1 MVKGQHVADG
11 GSGGGGLGEG
21 DRGRGGEGKRLG
33 EGGDEFLGG
42 GRIEG
47 AGFGIGGEEGGVA
60 PNGNAVGAALNEE
73 SPARER
79 FAGEVFAGDF
89 EDDSAGAGL
98 ADEGVGEPAGVGE
111 LGGAEGGGLPLGAG
125 GVDGDEGGFTA
136 HGKGD
141 AAALEGG
148 FDGGATGAD
157 GFPDRS
163 GEGSVGEGL
172 RGHGWRK
179 VES

>member
-1 MVKGQHVADG
+1 MPRPKPPMPLKGRNMRTHFPAN
-11 GSGGGGLGEG
+11 L
-21 DRGRGGEGKRLG
+21 
-33 EGGDEFLGG
+33 
-42 GRIEG
+42 
-47 AGFGIGGEEGGVA
+47 IGGEEGGVA
-60 PNGNAVGAALNEE
+60 PNGNAVGAALDEE

-89 EDDSAGAGL
+89 EDDGARAGL

-125 GVDGDEGGFTA
+125 GVNGDEGGFTA
-136 HGKGD
+136 HGEGD

-163 GEGSVGEGL
+163 GEGSVGGHAGGEG
-172 RGHGWRK
+172 R
-179 VES
+179 